1 MPLLETLPVGPD
13 TAQWPIWGT
22 TARLVLTRPARL
34 AHARELV
41 DAELAAIDKA
51 ASRFRND
58 SEIQT
63 LRTAR
68 GRPVRVSP
76 LLAELVATA
85 LHAARSTGGRV
96 DPTLGGALVAL
107 GYDRD
112 LSLLPTDGGWRIRP
126 APGPG
131 WQRITLSGT
140 QLTVPAG
147 VLLDLGA
154 TGKAYAAQRCA
165 RLIAERCDTGV
176 LVSLGGDIATAGEA
190 PEAGWRILVRD
201 GPGQPDTTIAV
212 RAGTALATSSTLG
225 RRWRTN
231 GQSLHHILD
240 PRTCRPAPP
249 LWRTVSVSAGTCVQA
264 NTLST
269 AAIVRGTTAP
279 TWLRT
284 LGVPARL
291 VHADGRVLT
300 LGGWPAPAEEEP

>member
-1 MPLLETLPVGPD
+1 MPLQELLPVGPD

-34 AHARELV
+34 AEACGLV
-41 DAELAAIDKA
+41 HEELAAVDRA
-51 ASRFRND
+51 ASRFRDD
-58 SEIQT
+58 SEIQA

-85 LHAARSTGGRV
+85 LNAARSTGGRV

-112 LSLLPTDGGWRIRP
+112 LSVLPSDGGWRVRP
-126 APGPG
+126 TPGPG
-131 WQRITLSGT
+131 WQQVTLSG
-140 QLTVPAG
+140 LELSVPAG

-154 TGKAYAAQRCA
+154 TGKAYAADRCA
-165 RLIAERCDTGV
+165 RLVAERCGTGV

-190 PEAGWRILVRD
+190 PDGGWRILVRD
-201 GPGQPDTTIAV
+201 GPGEPETTVAL
-212 RAGTALATSSTLG
+212 RAGAALATSSTLG

-231 GQSLHHILD
+231 GQWLHHILD
-240 PRTCRPAPP
+240 PRTCQPAPP
-249 LWRTVSVSAGTCVQA
+249 VWRTVSVSAATCVEA
-264 NTLST
+264 NTFST
-269 AAIVRGTTAP
+269 AAIVRGATAP
-279 TWLRT
+279 TWLCT

-291 VHADGRVLT
+291 VDANGRVQT
-300 LGGWPAPAEEEP
+300 LGGWPAPGG

>member
-1 MPLLETLPVGPD
+1 MPLLDMLPVGPD

-22 TARLVLTRPARL
+22 TARLVLTRPASL
-34 AHARELV
+34 AQAREIV
-41 DAELAAIDKA
+41 DVELAAIDQA
-51 ASRFRND
+51 ASRFRDD
-58 SEIQT
+58 SEIQA
-63 LRTAR
+63 LRTAQ

-85 LHAARSTGGRV
+85 LEAARTSGGRV

-112 LSLLPTDGGWRIRP
+112 LSVLPSDGGWRVRP

-131 WQRITLSGT
+131 WQRVTLSGT
-140 QLTVPAG
+140 ELSVPAG

-154 TGKAYAAQRCA
+154 TGKAYAADRCA

-176 LVSLGGDIATAGEA
+176 LVSLGGDIATAGEG
-190 PEAGWRILVRD
+190 PEGGWRILVRD
-201 GPGQPDTTIAV
+201 GPGEPETTVAV

-240 PRTCRPAPP
+240 PHTCRPAPP
-249 LWRTVSVSAGTCVQA
+249 VWRTVSVSAATCVEA

-269 AAIVRGTTAP
+269 ATVVRGATPPA
-279 TWLRT
+279 WLRT

-300 LGGWPAPAEEEP
+300 LGGWPPPAGEGP